1 MDAAD
6 FFFFFSQNS
15 LPTLPGWDNTETQ
28 ALKPLQA

>member
-6 FFFFFSQNS
+6 FFFFSQNS